1 MKPICK
7 SEARW
12 LFWRNEAPFHNFG
25 DKFNK
30 YAKKYMNKARRRFY
44 KKEIKQILNLTIDL
58 TWLAQVNRTGEWIMI
73 DKPYFVI
80 LNHQKKGI
88 YLPLLDKNEKLAMF
102 ISEIEATMSGNENLI
117 GSEFGFEVFELGG
130 GVSNS

>member
-1 MKPICK
+1 
-7 SEARW
+7 
-12 LFWRNEAPFHNFG
+12 
-25 DKFNK
+25 
-30 YAKKYMNKARRRFY
+30 
-44 KKEIKQILNLTIDL
+44 
-58 TWLAQVNRTGEWIMI
+58 MI